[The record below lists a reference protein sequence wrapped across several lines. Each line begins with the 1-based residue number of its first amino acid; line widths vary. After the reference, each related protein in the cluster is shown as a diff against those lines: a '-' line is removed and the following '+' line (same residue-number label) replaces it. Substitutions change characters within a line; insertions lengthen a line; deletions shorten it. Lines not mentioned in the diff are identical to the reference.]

1 MNEVLDTTTELTFA
15 DWDDPR
21 EQLHQYIIGPEP
33 YPAAD
38 ALTYSTERGPVFE
51 TDPDLLLPNERG
63 LEQLLAR
70 GALRKASLE
79 DLNVWTIGYVNAHNR
94 APNLRHVP
102 PHDGY
107 VVLRETELPA
117 GLAGAHA
124 VFFIVSP
131 GVPPPEKAPGHSVV
145 LITDGYRCLGV
156 LCDE

>member
-1 MNEVLDTTTELTFA
+1 MWRA
-15 DWDDPR
+15 S
-21 EQLHQYIIGPEP
+21 PEP

-94 APNLRHVP
+94 APNSV
-102 PHDGY
+102 
-107 VVLRETELPA
+107 T
-117 GLAGAHA
+117 
-124 VFFIVSP
+124 SP
-131 GVPPPEKAPGHSVV
+131 RTTATWSCTKRSFRPVWPVHTQSFSS
-145 LITDGYRCLGV
+145 
-156 LCDE
+156 

>member
-1 MNEVLDTTTELTFA
+1 GATWRA
-15 DWDDPR
+15 
-21 EQLHQYIIGPEP
+21 GPEP

-94 APNLRHVP
+94 APNHRHVP
-102 PHDGY
+102 PQDGY

-117 GLAGAHA
+117 GLPGPHA
-124 VFFIVSP
+124 VFFIVSR
-131 GVPPPEKAPGHSVV
+131 GVPPPVNAPAERSV
-145 LITDGYRCLGV
+145 LLTAGYPYLGV
-156 LCDE
+156 LSDG